1 MDIIFNKIQYS
12 VSIIDNIKKL
22 FLNPLT
28 IILIISFLYFSSRI
42 GYDILFII
50 LSFILFVP
58 LISLLILIKYYK
70 IDLKDRK
77 VILTKDEII
86 IHDIKE
92 NNILIKGIDIKSI
105 TKNIST
111 KSKYL
116 FSIISIK
123 IELKNKK
130 NKIILSKINDDFINA
145 IKEFS
150 FNNNINYFEK

>member
-12 VSIIDNIKKL
+12 VSIIDNIIKL

-150 FNNNINYFEK
+150 FNNNVNYFEK